1 MKYVEH
7 LLKLDKYTNPL
18 LLGRTGALG
27 AYLLSNKKRNARDG
41 CTPSFVDA
49 RLSSRLQSKRMIR
62 QVTLANATLQKQ
74 DKMLLFQKLKSSNS
88 SGTIDE
94 TLRTTIPYGIAFHHS
109 GLTVDERELIEQGF
123 RDKIINVICCTSTLA
138 AGTHHRMI

>member
-1 MKYVEH
+1 
-7 LLKLDKYTNPL
+7 
-18 LLGRTGALG
+18 
-27 AYLLSNKKRNARDG
+27 
-41 CTPSFVDA
+41 
-49 RLSSRLQSKRMIR
+49 
-62 QVTLANATLQKQ
+62 
-74 DKMLLFQKLKSSNS
+74 MLLFQKLKSSNS

-138 AGTHHRMI
+138 AGTHHRMTI